1 MSIWE
6 ELHGGV
12 GAFQQDDE
20 MCRTGLYLAVVTN
33 VNDEEKLNRV
43 KCIPIENDEQEE
55 TDWCYVMAPLGGKG
69 CGQFFFPSV
78 NDLLEYRG
86 HPALSDHGGQGTQL
100 YHQNPQRQRAA
111 VLRRAGQAEG
121 DPHPA
126 LRHGAVH

>member
-20 MCRTGLYLAVVTN
+20 MRRTGLYLAVVTN

-78 NDLLEYRG
+78 SV
-86 HPALSDHGGQGTQL
+86 PVPS
-100 YHQNPQRQRAA
+100 
-111 VLRRAGQAEG
+111 
-121 DPHPA
+121 
-126 LRHGAVH
+126 